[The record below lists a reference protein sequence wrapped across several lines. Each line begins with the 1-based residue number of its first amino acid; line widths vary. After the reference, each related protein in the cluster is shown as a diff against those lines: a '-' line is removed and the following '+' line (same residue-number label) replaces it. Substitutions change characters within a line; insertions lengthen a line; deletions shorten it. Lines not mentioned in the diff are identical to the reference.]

1 MTLSAIFSGVLC
13 TFLLLLLPRWFS
25 VPPCGF
31 LAVIG
36 LAVHVM
42 PTFRSVRRA
51 ETNNARTLT
60 GIVFKRIS
68 TVCFVLGVGMSVPTD
83 PKTSKAIR
91 LRERADNLRRLHEE
105 YAYKLRLEY
114 KEKKRAVQ
122 DSAQAE
128 MHSIDNQISSKNR
141 IILSN
146 WAFYGF
152 IIGVILTIGMPSC
165 SSGRASAEAWIC
177 FVAVCTVAGVIV
189 AIRAKSTKSLE
200 SKRLSIE
207 SKMREDMAR
216 LDDVC
221 DKEVRIHFEKAQHEY
236 SAAFIGSAVTKEIAD
251 YMLESLLKT
260 IRSYDRRSHIKEIS
274 VPFSFEVYPNKVM
287 SSYGTYDFKIER
299 VQFLKSMEEQAALA
313 YAIATAI
320 HAEITTI
327 FEVDPSGG
335 EVYPMDVDYQ
345 YDTNDEYISY
355 VKASMTYHAANGN
368 FVEARSF

>member
-1 MTLSAIFSGVLC
+1 
-13 TFLLLLLPRWFS
+13 
-25 VPPCGF
+25 
-31 LAVIG
+31 
-36 LAVHVM
+36 
-42 PTFRSVRRA
+42 
-51 ETNNARTLT
+51 
-60 GIVFKRIS
+60 
-68 TVCFVLGVGMSVPTD
+68 MSVPTD

-91 LRERADNLRRLHEE
+91 MRERADNLRRLKHED
-105 YAYKLRLEY
+105 YAYMLRVECR
-114 KEKKRAVQ
+114 EKKRAVQ

-128 MHSIDNQISSKNR
+128 MHSIDNQISFKNR
-141 IILSN
+141 IVLGD

-152 IIGVILTIGMPSC
+152 IIGVTLTIGMPGC

-177 FVAVCTVAGVIV
+177 IVAVCTVAGVIV

-236 SAAFIGSAVTKEIAD
+236 SAAFIGNAITKEIAD

-260 IRSYDRRSHIKEIS
+260 IRSYDRRSHIREIN

-345 YDTNDEYISY
+345 YDTNYEYISY